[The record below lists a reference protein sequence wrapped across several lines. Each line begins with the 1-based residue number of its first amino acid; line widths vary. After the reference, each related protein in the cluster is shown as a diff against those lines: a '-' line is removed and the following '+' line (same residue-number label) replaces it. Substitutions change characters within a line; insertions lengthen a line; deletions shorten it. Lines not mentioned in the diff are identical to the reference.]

1 MPDFC
6 RECGRT
12 LFDTSLLCDEC
23 MRIQDRNDEVREIQA
38 LAIKLCDR
46 LIVIALIMIC
56 FTILV
61 KWIEF
66 SWFY

>member
-1 MPDFC
+1 MQF
-6 RECGRT
+6 
-12 LFDTSLLCDEC
+12 TSLFKEWGYNTYEC
-23 MRIQDRNDEVREIQA
+23 MRMQDRNDEVREMQA
-38 LAIKLCDR
+38 LAIKLCNR
-46 LIVIALIMIC
+46 IIVIELIMIC